1 MTIGSTKW
9 HFQAW
14 KDFIFPINQS
24 TSHFWDIPLN
34 NHGTHVG
41 TISILKVKGLYHIC
55 GRSLSTRH
63 ALRHPHWHQ
72 YLLVWGY
79 QYPNCIHISNTSILK
94 THPYGNTSISKMHL
108 YWQHINTLTAFIL
121 TTDQY
126 PKCIH
131 IGITSIPR
139 IHPYRYNINTQYA
152 SILAS
157 HHYPKCI
164 HIGITSILKGGATL
178 ASTCA
183 SSVTPTLLAPFPSTQ
198 PLHVAELLS
207 KEKEINN
214 VRLHL
219 KESR

>member
-1 MTIGSTKW
+1 MTTTIGSTKW
-9 HFQAW
+9 HFQAR

-24 TSHFWDIPLN
+24 TSYFWDISLN

-41 TISILKVKGLYHIC
+41 TISILKVKHIC
-55 GRSLSTRH
+55 GRSLPTLH

-72 YLLVWGY
+72 YLLVWGH

-131 IGITSIPR
+131 IGITSIP
-139 IHPYRYNINTQYA
+139 
-152 SILAS
+152 
-157 HHYPKCI
+157 
-164 HIGITSILKGGATL
+164 KGGATL

-183 SSVTPTLLAPFPSTQ
+183 SSVTPTLLAPFPPTQ
-198 PLHVAELLS
+198 PLLVAELLS
-207 KEKEINN
+207 KEKEIYIAY
-214 VRLHL
+214 LHL